1 MGFHWNQCGARLSQS
16 VWIFKT
22 CCFPQ
27 PSPMEERGDPE
38 FDETQHVYIPW
49 KSGDNARHDH
59 IEIWTRRSPF
69 LSASRACMS
78 TLVFFLV
85 SIEKT
90 KFIAVSKGV
99 LITWVW
105 AMWRDGGFPFC
116 CFLFPFISH
125 WKYRIISHVIKS
137 TLPPLTCVCV
147 YYFSIL
153 ILFFNV
159 LFIKK

>member
-16 VWIFKT
+16 VWIFRT

-59 IEIWTRRSPF
+59 IEIWGVPF
-69 LSASRACMS
+69 S
-78 TLVFFLV
+78 VFLV
-85 SIEKT
+85 PACQRLFS
-90 KFIAVSKGV
+90 F
-99 LITWVW
+99 W
-105 AMWRDGGFPFC
+105 ALWKDGGFPFC
-116 CFLFPFISH
+116 CFLKRCWTPFISH

-137 TLPPLTCVCV
+137 TLPPLACVCV
-147 YYFSIL
+147 FYFSIL
-153 ILFFNV
+153 ILFFKI